1 MRPLQITA
9 ETAQMLAKKLNV
21 PIEHIMHMPRHILLE
36 KIAALSE
43 DDAQEQANPN
53 EKEAEK

>member
-1 MRPLQITA
+1 MKPLQITA

-36 KIAALSE
+36 KIATLSE
-43 DDAQEQANPN
+43 DDAQDQA
-53 EKEAEK
+53 EAKDDDAEK